1 MNSNDILTL
10 DSNDETRRLY
20 ADIFEAAATDD
31 VEILTRALE
40 RGERLDAQRASLHN
54 RNPMHLA
61 CIAGSENFFAIASQ
75 HPTFNPFI
83 FDDYG
88 RRPIEY
94 AHAYNRREMEI
105 ALLDLMYPPPASG
118 SPKPSA
124 VPAAP

>member
-1 MNSNDILTL
+1 MNSNDILTH
-10 DSNDETRRLY
+10 DNSDEAKRLY

-31 VEILTRALE
+31 VEILARALE
-40 RGERLDAQRASLHN
+40 RGERLDTQRASLHN

-61 CIAGSENFFAIASQ
+61 CIAGSAKFFAMASQ
-75 HPTFNPFI
+75 NPTFNPFL

-105 ALLDLMYPPPASG
+105 ALLDLMYPPPAAG
-118 SPKPSA
+118 SHKPSA
-124 VPAAP
+124 APSSP